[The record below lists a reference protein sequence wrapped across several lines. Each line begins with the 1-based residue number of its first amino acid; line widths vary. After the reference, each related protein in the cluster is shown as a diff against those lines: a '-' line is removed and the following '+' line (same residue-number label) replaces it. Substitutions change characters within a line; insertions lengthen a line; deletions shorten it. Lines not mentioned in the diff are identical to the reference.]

1 MLVYYIYIKR
11 KGWWR
16 RTPKIRGLLGRNELG
31 DVLERECLKRTN
43 WLHIEI
49 WVALSKGFPS
59 NRDFDWMKV
68 KKREKL
74 SLSL

>member
-1 MLVYYIYIKR
+1 VYIEMAGGGEMSLRMCR
-11 KGWWR
+11 KG
-16 RTPKIRGLLGRNELG
+16 NA
-31 DVLERECLKRTN
+31 KRTN

-49 WVALSKGFPS
+49 SVALSKGFPS